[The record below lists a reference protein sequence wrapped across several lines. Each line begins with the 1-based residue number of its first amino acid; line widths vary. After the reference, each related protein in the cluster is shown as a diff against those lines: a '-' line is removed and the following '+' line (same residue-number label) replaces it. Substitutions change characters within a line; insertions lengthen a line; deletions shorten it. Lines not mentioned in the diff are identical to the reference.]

1 MEHNFTNWT
10 YQKWEENCE
19 EREGFGEEHLSLDEY
34 TSEFGKFLHD
44 EYVKDKDKERNAN
57 L

>member
-1 MEHNFTNWT
+1 MEHNFTDWT